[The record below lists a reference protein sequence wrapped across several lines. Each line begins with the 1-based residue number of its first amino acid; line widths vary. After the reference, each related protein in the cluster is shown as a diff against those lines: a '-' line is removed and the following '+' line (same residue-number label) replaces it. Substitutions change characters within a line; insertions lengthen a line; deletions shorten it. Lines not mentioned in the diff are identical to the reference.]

1 MLKIDNLVTRFGSVV
16 AIDGVSMQAQ
26 ESKITTVIGANGAGK
41 STLLRTI
48 SGLEHPSSGS
58 ITWKGQSILGK
69 RPEDIVRLGIAHVP
83 EGHAVISEL
92 SVEENITMGS
102 LFRRRKFKSD
112 ITTAIDEMYVLFPRL
127 KERRKQLAGTL
138 SGGERQMLA
147 ISRALVSRPQLLLL
161 DEPSL
166 GLAPLVVEQIIDSVN
181 ILCRST
187 GLSVLLVEQNANT
200 ALGVA
205 DHGVLLALGKLW
217 QIALQQSSK
226 LMQNYALHIWGID
239 EYFLSSPIFRHI
251 SWSDLRTR
259 CARSRHCLARCR
271 HCELCP
277 NGSGDV

>member
-1 MLKIDNLVTRFGSVV
+1 VKSWEIKVLKIQNLVTRFGSVV
-16 AIDGVSMQAQ
+16 AIDDISMTAQ

-58 ITWKGQSILGK
+58 ITWKDKSIVGM

-92 SVEENITMGS
+92 SVEENISMGS
-102 LFRRRKFKSD
+102 LFRRKKNKSD
-112 ITTAIDEMYVLFPRL
+112 VAAAMDEMYELFPRL
-127 KERRKQLAGTL
+127 KERRRQLAGTL

-181 ILCRST
+181 TLCRTT

-205 DHGVLLALGKLW
+205 DHGVLLALGKVVADRPASELK
-217 QIALQQSSK
+217 ADA
-226 LMQNYALHIWGID
+226 N
-239 EYFLSSPIFRHI
+239 
-251 SWSDLRTR
+251 LR
-259 CARSRHCLARCR
+259 AAYL
-271 HCELCP
+271 
-277 NGSGDV
+277 GY

>member
-1 MLKIDNLVTRFGSVV
+1 VLEVKDLVTSFGSVI
-16 AIDGVSMQAQ
+16 ALDGVSFTAH

-48 SGLEHPSSGS
+48 SGLEHPSTGS
-58 ITWKGQSILGK
+58 ITWRGK
-69 RPEDIVRLGIAHVP
+69 SLIGMRPEDIVRAGIAHVP

-92 SVEENITMGS
+92 SVQENISMGS

-112 ITTAIDEMYVLFPRL
+112 VTAAQDEMYELFPRL

-166 GLAPLVVEQIIDSVN
+166 GLAPLVVEQIIDSIN
-181 ILCRST
+181 ILCRAT
-187 GLSVLLVEQNANT
+187 GLTVLLVEQNANT

-205 DHGVLLALGKLW
+205 DHGVLLSLGKVVADRPAAELK
-217 QIALQQSSK
+217 ADAK
-226 LMQNYALHIWGID
+226 LRAAYLG
-239 EYFLSSPIFRHI
+239 Y
-251 SWSDLRTR
+251 
-259 CARSRHCLARCR
+259 
-271 HCELCP
+271 
-277 NGSGDV
+277 